1 MAPEVLCAKNH
12 SYAVDFF
19 AIGIMGY
26 EFMFGERPYQ
36 GDNRK
41 QIKKAV
47 LARQVK
53 ITVDQI
59 PKGWS
64 WDSVDFFNLL
74 MKRKQEQRLGYK
86 KGIIELKEH
95 AWFKGFDWVG
105 LENKTLPSP
114 FIPGQSGNFDRSYCE
129 GTDLL
134 GEDTLCRYEDY
145 MDRES
150 FEREFANYSYIDE
163 NEVNKYLLPQS
174 RNEQLH
180 NNNNNNNIATSN
192 GDNNTSNNTNSSNKT
207 SFKLLQ
213 KVRSYSNFP
222 QLYSPQHKLSFMSN
236 YIDNPPLLKK
246 NLSNNNINNFH
257 RSNNNNN
264 NNSNN
269 NSNNILS
276 LNEESKTINHPPFNK
291 PLLLR
296 INSPNNKRIFDN
308 SIFKPK
314 SPVMKSSN
322 SILLLSSKS
331 NNPKNDFKNQTL
343 SIKVPHNYGIL
354 PSPIRNTNQNQIN
367 TTKRHNQESQQVSK
381 ENNLNVIHTK
391 DKANKIMNKLSK
403 KIMLE
408 DYLFIK
414 NNNNK
419 RDLPIL
425 KRGSSVDYNGIS
437 GMSHNSN
444 ANISEK
450 KRMMLPITINQKLL
464 NKFESPKFVSQL
476 HHYTKALK
484 YNNKVSCNSKHNNSH
499 KDNSVKNVLQSAKR
513 KKSASVQEKGNKK

>member
-12 SYAVDFF
+12 SYPVDFF

-114 FIPGQSGNFDRSYCE
+114 FIPGQSGNFDKSYCE

-145 MDRES
+145 MDREG

-163 NEVNKYLLPQS
+163 NEVSKYLLPQS

-180 NNNNNNNIATSN
+180 NNNNNTIVTSN
-192 GDNNTSNNTNSSNKT
+192 GDNTNNTNSSNKT

-246 NLSNNNINNFH
+246 NLSNNNINQFH
-257 RSNNNNN
+257 SN
-264 NNSNN
+264 
-269 NSNNILS
+269 NNILS
-276 LNEESKTINHPPFNK
+276 SNEESKTINHPPFNK

-296 INSPNNKRIFDN
+296 INSPNNKRIFEN
-308 SIFKPK
+308 NIFKPK
-314 SPVMKSSN
+314 SPVIKSSN
-322 SILLLSSKS
+322 SILLLSKT
-331 NNPKNDFKNQTL
+331 NNPKNDLKNQTL

-367 TTKRHNQESQQVSK
+367 TTKRHNHESQQVSK
-381 ENNLNVIHTK
+381 ENNVMNTK
-391 DKANKIMNKLSK
+391 DKVNKIMNKLSK
-403 KIMLE
+403 KMMLE

-414 NNNNK
+414 NTNK

-425 KRGSSVDYNGIS
+425 KRGNNLDYNGIS
-437 GMSHNSN
+437 GISHNSN
-444 ANISEK
+444 VNEK
-450 KRMMLPITINQKLL
+450 KRMMLPITIHQKLL
-464 NKFESPKFVSQL
+464 NKFDSPKFVSQL
-476 HHYTKALK
+476 HHYTKVLK
-484 YNNKVSCNSKHNNSH
+484 NNNANNNSNQNNSI
-499 KDNSVKNVLQSAKR
+499 KDNTAKSIMQSGKR
-513 KKSASVQEKGNKK
+513 KKSESVQEKINKK